1 MAKNGCSSLEV
12 THLQYVDD
20 TLIFC
25 DAKEEQLKFLRVIL
39 VLLEGILGHVC
50 TSTGG
55 RAILS
60 LSMK

>member
-1 MAKNGCSSLEV
+1 MAKNGCSCWEV

-20 TLIFC
+20 SLICC
-25 DAKEEQLKFLRVIL
+25 DTKEEQLRFLRVIL
-39 VLLEGILGHVC
+39 VLFEGILDHVC
-50 TSTGG
+50 TSIRG